1 MPATWKYVAKS
12 MFYFVWSK
20 VSIYIFIPLYIYP
33 IGPPVTNQSPPEM
46 NIC

>member
-1 MPATWKYVAKS
+1 MPVTWKYVAKS

-20 VSIYIFIPLYIYP
+20 VSISSYLYIYP